1 MPLWEALLT
10 GFIGYGII
18 VILMIL
24 QGIQSSDLQ
33 EPSVKVASQVFGIQ
47 GSQKIISIILAIA
60 CLGWFWFAS
69 SCRRRLHK
77 LLKFTALIYLCRFL
91 LNLGNYHAYFGSYG
105 IKILKIL
112 NYFAVPVL
120 VLVCLYGLVASVK
133 KQRLGGC

>member
-1 MPLWEALLT
+1 MISVPGLIIGGTLVAGMPLWEALLT

-47 GSQKIISIILAIA
+47 GSQRSFYYSSD
-60 CLGWFWFAS
+60 CLLRLVWFAS
-69 SCRRRLHK
+69 QCQRRRLHK

-91 LNLGNYHAYFGSYG
+91 
-105 IKILKIL
+105 
-112 NYFAVPVL
+112 P
-120 VLVCLYGLVASVK
+120 
-133 KQRLGGC
+133 

>member
-60 CLGWFWFAS
+60 CLGWFGLQANVSAFTNFKIYGIDLPVSLS
-69 SCRRRLHK
+69 SLIWGIIM
-77 LLKFTALIYLCRFL
+77 LISAL
-91 LNLGNYHAYFGSYG
+91 YG
-105 IKILKIL
+105 IK
-112 NYFAVPVL
+112 Y
-120 VLVCLYGLVASVK
+120 
-133 KQRLGGC
+133 

>member
-1 MPLWEALLT
+1 MISVPGLIIGGTLVAGMPLWEALLT

-60 CLGWFWFAS
+60 CLGWFGLQANVSGGAS
-69 SCRRRLHK
+69 RT
-77 LLKFTALIYLCRFL
+77 LKIYGIDLPVSLSSLIWGIIMLISAL
-91 LNLGNYHAYFGSYG
+91 YG
-105 IKILKIL
+105 IK
-112 NYFAVPVL
+112 Y
-120 VLVCLYGLVASVK
+120 
-133 KQRLGGC
+133 